1 MITKKIAF
9 FIFCSI
15 TFSITAWAQDAP
27 VLTLKDAI
35 EIALKNNYNIKLSQN
50 NSSIASNNVTLG
62 NAGVL
67 PQVSGD
73 FTTSDSRQKT
83 KQTRNDGTINNI
95 NAHNSNNN
103 YGVNLNW
110 TIFDGFNMFAN
121 YTQLKT
127 LDTLGAIRLKD
138 TVQATVANVITT
150 YYNLV
155 SQNEQI
161 KALKGAIDIS
171 RTQLHYAGDKFQVG
185 RASKLEVLNAQVNLN
200 TDTANLVTQ
209 YQQFKAIKIQLN
221 QLLIRD
227 PQTDFA
233 VVDTMVIDNKLV
245 LADIINSAQ
254 LQNPAILSAQINKR
268 LAEINLKQ
276 VRSTRYPQIGV
287 TSGYTFS
294 NSKTPAGF
302 TLSQNVHGLNYGLT
316 ATINIFDGFNQN
328 RRERNAKIQIDNANI
343 TAKQTRLNVEAQ
355 ISNFYVSYLS
365 GLDLIKL
372 GEANMVIAKKN
383 LDISL
388 EKYKLGNI
396 TPLEIREAQRN
407 YLDAQSTF
415 FTAQY
420 QSKLAEVTL
429 KQITNSIDIKQ

>member
-1 MITKKIAF
+1 MITKKTAF

-15 TFSITAWAQDAP
+15 AFSVRVWAQDAP
-27 VLTLKDAI
+27 MLTLQDAV

-50 NSSIASNNVTLG
+50 NKTISANNVTLG
-62 NAGVL
+62 NAGML
-67 PQVSGD
+67 PQVNGNFAS
-73 FTTSDSRQKT
+73 TNSRQST
-83 KQTRNDGTINNI
+83 HQTLSSGVPKDI
-95 NAHNSNNN
+95 NAFNSGIN
-103 YGVNLNW
+103 YGAALNW

-121 YTQLKT
+121 YNQLKT

-138 TVQATVANVITT
+138 TIQTTVANVITT
-150 YYNLV
+150 YYDLI
-155 SQNEQI
+155 SQTEQI
-161 KALKGAIDIS
+161 KALKGAIAIS
-171 RTQLHYAGDKFQVG
+171 HTQLRYANDKFQVG
-185 RASKLEVLNAQVNLN
+185 RASKLDVLNAQVNLN

-227 PQTDFA
+227 LQTDFSVA
-233 VVDTMVIDNKLV
+233 DTIEIDDKLILVDV
-245 LADIINSAQ
+245 INSAQ

-276 VRSTRYPQIGV
+276 VRSTRYPQVAV
-287 TSGYTFS
+287 TSGYTIS
-294 NSKTPAGF
+294 NNKTPAGF
-302 TLSQNVHGLNYGLT
+302 TLSQDTHGLNYGLT
-316 ATINIFDGFNQN
+316 ATINIFNGFNQN
-328 RRERNAKIQIDNANI
+328 RRERNAKIQIDNAAI
-343 TAKQTRLNVEAQ
+343 DAKQTRLNVEAQ
-355 ISNFYVSYLS
+355 INNFFVSYMS

-372 GEANMVIAKKN
+372 GQANVIIAKKN

-407 YLDAQSTF
+407 YLDAQSKF
-415 FTAQY
+415 FAAQY

-429 KQITNSIDIKQ
+429 KQITNSISIK